1 MVKKVTNRNFSRFS
15 YLEVFLTTRDTLHL
29 LDISRKLNENHAT
42 VRKYLSNF
50 EKQGILK
57 RSVKG
62 RLTLYKLNF
71 NSPMLV
77 DILVMGE
84 KDKLIRSI
92 EKNIILKE
100 LVVELRNLTD
110 KTLVIFGSASEDF
123 SKANDVDILTLD
135 KNLNVNEIEKK
146 LNLEVHVNY
155 VSSLISVSNVMKEE
169 ILKKHL
175 IINNSEGIVRWLV

>member
-1 MVKKVTNRNFSRFS
+1 
-15 YLEVFLTTRDTLHL
+15 
-29 LDISRKLNENHAT
+29 
-42 VRKYLSNF
+42 
-50 EKQGILK
+50 
-57 RSVKG
+57 
-62 RLTLYKLNF
+62 
-71 NSPMLV
+71 
-77 DILVMGE
+77 MGE

-155 VSSLISVSNVMKEE
+155 VSS
-169 ILKKHL
+169 
-175 IINNSEGIVRWLV
+175 